1 MQEALT
7 NCVRHARASHI
18 AVSVSRQAD
27 SLAVSVTDDGVGFDL
42 AQRAGGLGL
51 RGIEE
56 RVRELHGV
64 LTHPQRARRGDDADD
79 EGAAAG
85 AGRSESR
92 ACACC
97 WLTITASSAAVS
109 AACSRPMPALTIVAE
124 AADGLEAL
132 RLCEEHH
139 PETLIVDIGMP
150 KMNGI
155 EVAARSQKLERPPAV
170 IILSMHSDESYI
182 TRALAAGAR
191 AYLLKDATDE
201 DLLPAVRAV
210 SAGKPY
216 FSPAVTAVL
225 VEDYMRQLRA
235 RGLTDTYHLLTD
247 REKEVLQLLA
257 EGRSNKEVAT
267 LLDLGLS
274 TVETH
279 RGNMMQKLN
288 LHNTAEIVLYAV
300 RKGIIV

>member
-1 MQEALT
+1 MHVLLADDHGI
-7 NCVRHARASHI
+7 VRR
-18 AVSVSRQAD
+18 
-27 SLAVSVTDDGVGFDL
+27 
-42 AQRAGGLGL
+42 GL
-51 RGIEE
+51 RALLETEAG
-56 RVRELHGV
+56 
-64 LTHPQRARRGDDADD
+64 LT
-79 EGAAAG
+79 
-85 AGRSESR
+85 
-92 ACACC
+92 
-97 WLTITASSAAVS
+97 V
-109 AACSRPMPALTIVAE
+109 VAE
-124 AADGLEAL
+124 ASDGFEAL
-132 RLCEEHH
+132 RMTEEHQ
-139 PETLIVDIGMP
+139 PDILIVDVGMP

-155 EVAARSQKLERPPAV
+155 EVAARTQKLDRPPAV

-210 SAGKPY
+210 AAGKPF

-235 RGLTDTYHLLTD
+235 RGLTDSYLLLTD

-279 RGNMMQKLN
+279 RANLMQKLN

-300 RKGIIV
+300 RKGIIM